1 MTIEQIEKFL
11 DTKNTAKGTLKID
24 FKTRRSI
31 VGLFVK
37 LKDYDEL
44 KEKNFWRVVSGD
56 ENLKNWKETSLSE
69 FAKIVSGTEITKLSL
84 T

>member
-11 DTKNTAKGTLKID
+11 DTKNVGKGTLKID

-37 LKDYDEL
+37 SKDYDEL
-44 KEKNFWRVVSGD
+44 KEKNFWRVVSG
-56 ENLKNWKETSLSE
+56 ENIDKWKDTSYNEL
-69 FAKIVSGTEITKLSL
+69 AKIVSGTEITKLSL
-84 T
+84 A

>member
-1 MTIEQIEKFL
+1 MTVEQIEKFL
-11 DTKNTAKGTLKID
+11 DTKNTTNATLKID
-24 FKTRRSI
+24 FRTRRSI

-56 ENLKNWKETSLSE
+56 ENMEKWKATSLSE

-84 T
+84 Q

>member
-11 DTKNTAKGTLKID
+11 DTKNTTKGTLKID

-37 LKDYDEL
+37 TKDYDEL

-56 ENLKNWKETSLSE
+56 ENMEKWKETSHSE

-84 T
+84 A